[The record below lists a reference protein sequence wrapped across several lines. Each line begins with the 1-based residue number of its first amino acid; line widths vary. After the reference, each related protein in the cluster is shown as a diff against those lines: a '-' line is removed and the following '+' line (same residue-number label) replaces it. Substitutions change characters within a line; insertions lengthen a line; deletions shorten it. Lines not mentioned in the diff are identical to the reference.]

1 MLNNLREEDMVSE
14 GGLIELSEIQKDL
27 LGKRRSESYD
37 DEENMKFTKSFLE
50 CNDILLGSKPSWNQM
65 TTDQGYDVTSRIVE
79 SSRCSGDCYVETY
92 KNETKEDMEFRGN
105 MTYTY
110 IKMNIE
116 PNADYCFPFECSNL
130 NSEYHDD
137 VEFTRA
143 MIRIPAAVFQL
154 ISKNNKSS
162 VGTIYD
168 MENGMM
174 PNYVG
179 DKSSEFENDTILFQT
194 TLDFELVGTKVEN
207 LSIENEIEIT
217 FKLEDNQVTWCFF
230 CFIFCK
236 LSHILI
242 SF

>member
-1 MLNNLREEDMVSE
+1 MLNNLREEDIVSE
-14 GGLIELSEIQKDL
+14 GGLIELSQIQKDL

-50 CNDILLGSKPSWNQM
+50 CNDILLSSKPSWNQM

-110 IKMNIE
+110 IKMDIDQ
-116 PNADYCFPFECSNL
+116 NADYCFPFECSNFD
-130 NSEYHDD
+130 SEYQDI
-137 VEFTRA
+137 EFTRA
-143 MIRIPAAVFQL
+143 MIRIPAAVFQS
-154 ISKNNKSS
+154 ISKSNKSS
-162 VGTIYD
+162 VGTIYN

-207 LSIENEIEIT
+207 LSMENEIEIT
-217 FKLEDNQVTWCFF
+217 FKLEDNQVTLGFF
-230 CFIFCK
+230 YFIFCNI
-236 LSHILI
+236 SHTYD
-242 SF
+242 F